1 MFMKFTIIFK
11 NLFFLSILIPFIF
24 SLKSDTIELDFYEK
38 NNFFTVP
45 IYLGSKEAKF
55 EVQIDTTTSL
65 TWVPSINTTYKVNKF
80 NPKNSETCKI
90 SNLTFEIDDE
100 DGNVKGLSL
109 YDAITVGPYTLDKFG
124 FVLIDSFQQNFKDYN
139 QGKLGLGFKHEHG
152 INFNWIALLKQNGL
166 IEKEIFSIIPNEKKL
181 IIGDIP
187 EEYKDE
193 VYTKC
198 NLVETNDLD
207 DVYRA
212 GWVCEMTHIYF
223 GIDTKNK
230 TLEMALQVDARVIF
244 DSAYKYISIPKRHL
258 DDFNKKF
265 LEQYY
270 EDSCIQI
277 KENNEIY
284 YVCDADEK
292 IPTGAIAFVIGGYGY
307 VIPWNKLFKKI
318 FDDKYEMLIRFHK
331 ENDDIFIFGY
341 PFVSQFTVVY
351 NAEDKELGFYGGE
364 KINVTKDWDEY
375 MIGESPKQ
383 KKEKMKKLLIY
394 LAIFGGF
401 LLFIIICL
409 IIRSNK
415 KANLEKRAML
425 QNEIENQ

>member
-1 MFMKFTIIFK
+1 MFINISFFK
-11 NLFFLSILIPFIF
+11 NFIFLSKLISYTL
-24 SLKSDTIELDFYEK
+24 SLKSESIELDFYEK

-45 IYLGSKEAKF
+45 IYLGSKKEKF

-65 TWVPSINTTYKVNKF
+65 TWVPSSSSTYKVNKF
-80 NPKNSETCKI
+80 NPKNSKTCKL

-109 YDAITVGPYTLDKFG
+109 YDTISVGPYTLQNFG
-124 FVLIDSFQQNFKDYN
+124 FVLIDSFQNNFKDYN
-139 QGKLGLGFKHEHG
+139 QGKLGLGYKHEHG
-152 INFNWIALLKQNGL
+152 INFNWVGSLKQNGL
-166 IEKEIFSIIPNEKKL
+166 IEKEIFSILPNEKKL

-187 EEYKDE
+187 EEYEREK
-193 VYTKC
+193 YTKC

-212 GWVCEMTHIYF
+212 GWICEMTHIYF

-244 DSAYKYISIPKRHL
+244 DSAYKYISMPKRHL

-277 KENNEIY
+277 KDNNEIY
-284 YVCDADEK
+284 YICDADEK
-292 IPTGAIAFVIGGYGY
+292 IPKGAIAFVFGGYGY
-307 VIPWNKLFKKI
+307 VIPWNKLFNKI
-318 FDDKYEMLIRFHK
+318 YDDKYEMLIRFHK
-331 ENDDIFIFGY
+331 ENDDIFTFGY

-351 NAEDKELGFYGGE
+351 NSEERELGFYGGE

-394 LAIFGGF
+394 LSIFGGT

-409 IIRSNK
+409 IIRSNR

-425 QNEIENQ
+425 QNEIENP